1 MLSEDFG
8 YVTQIQSI
16 GNYMVFSPILA
27 KTFFKQGQ
35 NETPTEKKSEDKSYP
50 SHRHSFGLGKTGSKE
65 SDSPQKGTN
74 EPSPIKEVLCEDDD
88 FGSESSFGKGKQN
101 ELIASIEML

>member
-1 MLSEDFG
+1 
-8 YVTQIQSI
+8 
-16 GNYMVFSPILA
+16 MVFSPILA

-35 NETPTEKKSEDKSYP
+35 NDKPADKKSEDKPYP
-50 SHRHSFGLGKTGSKE
+50 SHRHSFGLGKIGSKE
-65 SDSPQKGTN
+65 SVTPQRETN